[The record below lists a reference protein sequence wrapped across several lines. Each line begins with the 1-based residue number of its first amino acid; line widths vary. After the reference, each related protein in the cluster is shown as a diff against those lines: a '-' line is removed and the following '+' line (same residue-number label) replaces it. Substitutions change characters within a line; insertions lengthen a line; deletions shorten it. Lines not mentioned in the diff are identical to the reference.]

1 MLRMY
6 TTAPNVV
13 KPLKYACF
21 QGLAASAARGWAI
34 VLYILGVEATMY
46 CVDCKHWRLV
56 TKYERKRID
65 GKTVLHGACERAR
78 GYAFEPD
85 DRKSKAFA
93 LACYED
99 SACDLMCDED
109 FSCVQFERR
118 EGYVQPHLGWVNE
131 DALTEA
137 KARGLIK

>member
-1 MLRMY
+1 MTGTGLDFGDFDFPGCGPP
-6 TTAPNVV
+6 TPDHQEGVQVAVV
-13 KPLKYACF
+13 
-21 QGLAASAARGWAI
+21 I
-34 VLYILGVEATMY
+34 
-46 CVDCKHWRLV
+46 
-56 TKYERKRID
+56 ERKRID

>member
-13 KPLKYACF
+13 KPLNYACF

-85 DRKSKAFA
+85 DRKSN
-93 LACYED
+93 
-99 SACDLMCDED
+99 LMCDED